1 MFYKFTIKYMVQTS
15 VLEYYNPEV
24 LIDTQWVEEHLLDN
38 NIRIVE
44 VDYDSGKLLFGSYT
58 TSRFA

>member
-1 MFYKFTIKYMVQTS
+1 MVQTS